1 METDQAPTGADEYLA
16 SRMQDPQYA
25 DAWLRER
32 IGLALDGFAG
42 STFHTTDDMVNEV
55 MAVVLDH
62 QELIENIMGH
72 IWLHARDMDFVLRK
86 MTTEERRA
94 WDAYLAGWKYRMDTP
109 VHEDGWRTPATHK
122 EADEAHRA
130 GVVEYQSDE
139 GCAWLPAK
147 DLYLPSEGDPN
158 IARYRVPAD
167 WPAGRAG
174 DGGGCDGTS
183 NGPTRKEAAMN
194 ETKTEWRDC
203 ADPDEL
209 AAAVAAG
216 VEVRWAKPGWSSGE
230 WALSTASSPP
240 SFAGAMRRGNRY
252 SVPTSWTWSPEP
264 PATGAERYLA
274 GRMADPEYRA
284 AYEAT
289 SPPAPDDL
297 RERLRLGIEDAVNDY
312 ADVVMDIM
320 DAEVVRHAGWLAARL
335 EEADAE
341 RTTLRHRLVET
352 APTPPPAPPWP
363 GAVLSGLTDE
373 DGEPTWLA
381 LAPNVLGEDVRTCVD
396 FPWFICG
403 SDNAVT
409 PYWVEVRAPRAPET
423 ERVPWWAAKDRRGLA
438 GDPFVEVG
446 SDDEGPWVRVVVGG
460 TKLHSLVA
468 PDGTVEVLS
477 EDGES

>member
-183 NGPTRKEAAMN
+183 DGPTREEAAMN
-194 ETKTEWRDC
+194 ETVIHVGGDKLADTLAGHWRKG
-203 ADPDEL
+203 AYGNDEAMCL
-209 AAAVAAG
+209 HGAIRRCCPVPGDALLIEL
-216 VEVRWAKPGWSSGE
+216 VEARLGRWS
-230 WALSTASSPP
+230 
-240 SFAGAMRRGNRY
+240 
-252 SVPTSWTWSPEP
+252 TSWN
-264 PATGAERYLA
+264 
-274 GRMADPEYRA
+274 
-284 AYEAT
+284 
-289 SPPAPDDL
+289 DDDD
-297 RERLRLGIEDAVNDY
+297 RTE
-312 ADVVMDIM
+312 
-320 DAEVVRHAGWLAARL
+320 AEVVELARRGWDITDADLAETFGPQWRAVVSVVRRAATLTADEAKRLDAAWDAAWGAARG
-335 EEADAE
+335 AAWDAA
-341 RTTLRHRLVET
+341 RDAAWGAARGAAWDAARDAAWAVVTWDLATDDGPYTTAMRDLLIG
-352 APTPPPAPPWP
+352 P
-363 GAVLSGLTDE
+363 
-373 DGEPTWLA
+373 
-381 LAPNVLGEDVRTCVD
+381 
-396 FPWFICG
+396 
-403 SDNAVT
+403 
-409 PYWVEVRAPRAPET
+409 WVEVCGLPEGLI
-423 ERVPWWAAKDRRGLA
+423 ER
-438 GDPFVEVG
+438 
-446 SDDEGPWVRVVVGG
+446 
-460 TKLHSLVA
+460 
-468 PDGTVEVLS
+468 
-477 EDGES
+477 EDNER